1 MKYKNRIILFS
12 LITIISISFLNPS
25 LNIFNQVQLHAQDNI
40 TAAEQPA
47 LSNDENRGTPGDS
60 LYLTF
65 KQGGLL
71 MWPILLLGII
81 GCTIIIERLIYFYR
95 NRIWNKETL
104 EEYINKTVNTSNAKF
119 REELENEIQ
128 DAVQIYAN
136 QAERALAL
144 LNAIGNLAPIIGF
157 FGTVQGMIGAF
168 ASIAAATTVNAKVVA
183 VGIQIAL
190 ITTAGGLSVAVPV
203 LAFFYFFAHLIQ
215 TMFAKLDIITIEK
228 VKHLPRY
235 SDYEASK
242 SH

>member
-1 MKYKNRIILFS
+1 MKYRIILFT
-12 LITIISISFLNPS
+12 LITFISISSVNPS
-25 LNIFNQVQLHAQDNI
+25 LSIINKLQLYAQDNI

-47 LSNDENRGTPGDS
+47 LSIDESRGAPGDS
-60 LYLTF
+60 LYMTF

-95 NRIWNKETL
+95 NRIWNKEVL
-104 EEYINKTVNTSNAKF
+104 EEYIDKTVKTSNAKF

-190 ITTAGGLSVAVPV
+190 VTTAGGLSVAVPV

-235 SDYEASK
+235 SDYEASR
-242 SH
+242 SN